1 MRSSL
6 STVLSGL
13 GALVLALAAAGA
25 GQAVDDPIASAF
37 VVLGE
42 DGAPQAR
49 VITTAA
55 DCPSMDVDG
64 KALPMTVRAKGRD
77 GRPAPDPVR
86 PQGFQALGLPR
97 HRLRGGPAGGRGPR
111 RRERPSP
118 ALAGRPPQADRG
130 DRRHGLPAQAVGRRL
145 PGLQRAQPV
154 PLRQGRRRRR
164 GLEARSGPA
173 CGRLPV
179 PGERLQRRQAS
190 GLRAAS
196 PWGYGWDA
204 WDADFF
210 APAAPLLAAAPWVAA
225 RGNHESCTRAG
236 QGWWRFIDPRALLAG
251 RDCNDAAND
260 SVGDYSDPYAVPLGD
275 GAQIV
280 VMDSSNTVA
289 DAIPPDDPMAAKYR
303 KLYTDM
309 AALAARAPYTIVV
322 DHHPL
327 LGFAAVVSKTT
338 EQPELMPGNLG
349 LQSAFGALNP
359 WLFPPTVQML
369 LSGHVHL
376 WQQVSFS
383 SPHPTQFVAGF
394 SGTQE
399 DVVPIPPVLP
409 ADAAVAPGAAVE
421 AFSSWVDG
429 FGFMTLVRTGAQT
442 WDVEVHD
449 QNGDVVNRCKVTG
462 RHSKCDIV
470 RVSGPK

>member
-1 MRSSL
+1 MRPPL
-6 STVLSGL
+6 SAVLGGL
-13 GALVLALAAAGA
+13 TALALAVAAAGA
-25 GQAVDDPIASAF
+25 SWAADDPIASAF

-49 VITTAA
+49 VLTTAA
-55 DCPSMDVDG
+55 DCPVIEADG
-64 KALPMTVRAKGRD
+64 KALPMSVRAKAETV
-77 GRPAPDPVR
+77 APRQTRSDPKDSKPSAFPVTTCEA
-86 PQGFQALGLPR
+86 AL
-97 HRLRGGPAGGRGPR
+97 PAGLVHASVGGHPLPLPTAKPMRIVVIGDTGCRLKLSDDAYQACNAPNQYPFAKVAAAAAAWKPDLVVHVGDYEY
-111 RRERPSP
+111 RENVCDV
-118 ALAGRPPQADRG
+118 AK
-130 DRRHGLPAQAVGRRL
+130 H
-145 PGLQRAQPV
+145 PG
-154 PLRQGRRRRR
+154 
-164 GLEARSGPA
+164 
-173 CGRLPV
+173 C
-179 PGERLQRRQAS
+179 
-190 GLRAAS
+190 AAS

-204 WDADFF
+204 WNADFF
-210 APAAPLLAAAPWVAA
+210 SPAAPLLAAAPWIAV
-225 RGNHESCTRAG
+225 RGNHESCNRAG
-236 QGWWRFIDPRALLAG
+236 QGWWRFIDPRPLVAG
-251 RDCNDAAND
+251 RDCDDAAND
-260 SVGDYSDPYAVPLGD
+260 AVGDYSDPYAVALGD

-280 VMDSSNTVA
+280 VMDSSNT
-289 DAIPPDDPMAAKYR
+289 DGDGIPPDDPKAAKYR
-303 KLYTDM
+303 KLYVDM

-327 LGFAAVVSKTT
+327 LGFAAAVSKTT
-338 EQPELMPGNLG
+338 EQTELKPGNLG

-369 LSGHVHL
+369 LSGHVHV
-376 WQQVSFS
+376 WEQVSFS

-409 ADAAVAPGAAVE
+409 DDATVAPGATAE

>member
-1 MRSSL
+1 MRSAL
-6 STVLSGL
+6 STALSGL
-13 GALVLALAAAGA
+13 SALVLALAAAGA
-25 GQAVDDPIASAF
+25 SEAADDPIASAF

-42 DGAPQAR
+42 NGAPQAR

-55 DCPSMDVDG
+55 DCPSMDIDG
-64 KALPMTVRAKGRD
+64 KALPMTARAKAETVAQ
-77 GRPAPDPVR
+77 RPTRSDPKDSKPSAFPVTVCEA
-86 PQGFQALGLPR
+86 AL
-97 HRLRGGPAGGRGPR
+97 PAGAAHAAVRGHPL
-111 RRERPSP
+111 P
-118 ALAGRPPQADRG
+118 
-130 DRRHGLPAQAVGRRL
+130 LPAALPKRIVVIGDTGCRLKLSDDAYQACNAPNQYPFAKVAAAAAAWKPDLVLHVGDYLYRENACSVAKH
-145 PGLQRAQPV
+145 PG
-154 PLRQGRRRRR
+154 
-164 GLEARSGPA
+164 
-173 CGRLPV
+173 C
-179 PGERLQRRQAS
+179 
-190 GLRAAS
+190 AAS

-210 APAAPLLAAAPWVAA
+210 TPAAPLLGAAPWVAV
-225 RGNHESCTRAG
+225 RGNHESCNRAG

-260 SVGDYSDPYAVPLGD
+260 SMGDYSDPYAVPLGD

-289 DAIPPDDPMAAKYR
+289 EAIAPDDPMAAKYR

-409 ADAAVAPGAAVE
+409 DDATVAPGAAVE

-429 FGFMTLVRTGAQT
+429 FGFMTLERTGAQT

-462 RHSKCDIV
+462 RHSKCDVV